1 MNEATVTQR
10 LDRLERENR
19 KLKLAGVATLIAI
32 TAVVLMGQATPKR
45 EAKVIEAEQFILKD
59 SEGRHRGGL
68 QVMADGRPIL
78 RLADEKGWPRAELVV
93 LSNNT
98 PALYFY
104 DYEKGRDVDR
114 KYLAWL
120 GVSRHGSVTLAL
132 VDPEEQSEAQL
143 SVPGPRLHF
152 IDKDGRVVW
161 SAP

>member
-1 MNEATVTQR
+1 MNERTLAQR
-10 LDRLERENR
+10 LDRLERETR
-19 KLKLAGVATLIAI
+19 RLKLTGIGILMAI
-32 TAVVLMGQATPKR
+32 TAVVLMGQAMAKQET
-45 EAKVIEAEQFILKD
+45 KVIEAERFILKD
-59 SEGRHRGGL
+59 AEGRDRGGL

-93 LSNNT
+93 LSNDT

-104 DYEKGRDVDR
+104 DYQKGRDVGR
-114 KYLAWL
+114 RYLAWL

-132 VDPEEQSEAQL
+132 VDREEQSEAQL